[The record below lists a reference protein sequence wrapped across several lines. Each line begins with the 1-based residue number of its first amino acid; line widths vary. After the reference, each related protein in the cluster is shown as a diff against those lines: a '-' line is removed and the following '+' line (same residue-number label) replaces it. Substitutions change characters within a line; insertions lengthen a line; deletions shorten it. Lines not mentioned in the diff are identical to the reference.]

1 MKRRWKAALG
11 FGGGMAV
18 GILIGVLLTMGM
30 ASVSGVQGP
39 DPRIAVMNLLGMGI
53 GAFVGGAIGG
63 ASLGRGLRPM
73 IGYGI
78 AFVPMA
84 ALSVLSLLMFL

>member
-18 GILIGVLLTMGM
+18 GILLGVLLTMGM
-30 ASVSGVQGP
+30 TSLSGVQGP
-39 DPRIAVMNLLGMGI
+39 DSRIGVMNLLGMGV

-73 IGYGI
+73 VGYGI
-78 AFVPMA
+78 AFVPMV
-84 ALSVLSLLMFL
+84 ALSAFSLLMFL